1 MVGPLLSSL
10 SRARS
15 KHDLGWFKNTAEE
28 QTPVPQTPEQQKRNT
43 VIIRT
48 LQLEV
53 PKYEGWP
60 RESKKNS
67 KQIQALLSPDS
78 CMPPPSPE
86 IDTIGKKIMYGLLP
100 KNGKRSKAFNDTFGD
115 RHPTMVT
122 SSPVL
127 RAIEQEE
134 ADEMGWG
141 VYNSPTDTT
150 RYCDMD
156 RQAYRDCNT
165 QMNNAIHQIMMEKYR
180 EQEEDLH
187 RDQLCVVQ
195 YLTPVLR
202 TEFSN
207 IHMFYLNNPNM
218 NYSHSLFYENM
229 KFVYLWTV
237 PQKLDVSEINQ

>member
-1 MVGPLLSSL
+1 MKHGADGPKASL
-10 SRARS
+10 EVL
-15 KHDLGWFKNTAEE
+15 KAEE
-28 QTPVPQTPEQQKRNT
+28 ERTQAEVKR
-43 VIIRT
+43 RYAEEEARKAQA
-48 LQLEV
+48 QLV
-53 PKYEGWP
+53 
-60 RESKKNS
+60 S
-67 KQIQALLSPDS
+67 A
-78 CMPPPSPE
+78 
-86 IDTIGKKIMYGLLP
+86 
-100 KNGKRSKAFNDTFGD
+100 KAELFGMETTAGGQD
-115 RHPTMVT
+115 MGSVKADIT
-122 SSPVL
+122 STEAEM